1 MAKKGGKKG
10 KKGKK
15 QTRQQFAEAMTRGP
29 SAREYRN
36 YERSQERKFDPI
48 IRELRNQSRM
58 TPAMDPRVRE
68 LERQMGAER
77 SVEDIQGAYQG
88 GLDRFGKA
96 LSGIDFA
103 AMGRGVTGAVNT
115 LGEAL
120 GVEGAADIGE
130 AAGRVSGIGEGQDIF
145 SKAILGGVT
154 SRFKELETGDIR
166 DRANRLQ
173 QMGLSKAEALK
184 EARQELRNTR
194 LQLAQM
200 RGERFGASADPLER
214 AMKFMQFNQMMRD
227 YQGSGSGGYGGYGAA
242 ASVDE
247 NQSPPPT
254 GTTSPFMNIIDV
266 EGTSGGMSSYYPG
279 STTTPV
285 NTMGRYSR
293 PAPRRRR

>member
-29 SAREYRN
+29 SGREYRN
-36 YERSQERKFDPI
+36 YERSQQRRFNPL
-48 IRELRNQSRM
+48 IRELRRQSEM

-68 LERQMGAER
+68 LERQMSAER

-96 LSGIDFA
+96 LSGVDFA
-103 AMGRGVTGAVNT
+103 AMGRGVTGAISG

-194 LQLAQM
+194 LQLAQTL
-200 RGERFGASADPLER
+200 GERLGSAPDPLER
-214 AMKFMQFNQMMRD
+214 AMKFMQFNQMLRD
-227 YQGSGSGGYGGYGAA
+227 YTGSGGYGGGYGGG
-242 ASVDE
+242 SESDT
-247 NQSPPPT
+247 NPPPPPP
-254 GTTSPFMNIIDV
+254 GVSPFMNIIDV

-293 PAPRRRR
+293 PSPRRKR